1 MKDTLRIK
9 SVIYRP
15 VLVKPAKQKV
25 EKRARRVSRCF
36 FFFAPPAA
44 HVSLSH
50 SSFEDNRILIFP
62 DFIAERRTIH
72 KAKRQL

>member
-25 EKRARRVSRCF
+25 EKRARRVSWCF
-36 FFFAPPAA
+36 FFFLAPPAA
-44 HVSLSH
+44 HVSL

-62 DFIAERRTIH
+62 DFIAELHTIH